1 MTSEQQE
8 GMEMPNTKQSTTH
21 QEKHQRAR
29 DLCHEGRPE
38 EAVRLLDELLSEEH
52 TTERWNDWATAQL
65 LCDCGTEAEKG
76 YRRALELDTQNSQA
90 AANLGILLAAR
101 DRPKEAIPLLQQSL
115 PGLGE
120 QERTAVASVL
130 TLITEDAKKGN
141 EDGET
146 ST

>member
-1 MTSEQQE
+1 
-8 GMEMPNTKQSTTH
+8 MPNTKQSTTH

-38 EAVRLLDELLSEEH
+38 EAVRLLDELLSDEH

-65 LCDCGTEAEKG
+65 MCDRGTEAEKG

-90 AANLGILLAAR
+90 AANLGVLLAAQE
-101 DRPKEAIPLLQQSL
+101 KAEEAIPLLQQSL
-115 PGLGE
+115 GGLEEE
-120 QERTAVASVL
+120 QRTVVSSVL
-130 TLITEDAKKGN
+130 TLITEDAKQGN
-141 EDGET
+141 GDGET

>member
-38 EAVRLLDELLSEEH
+38 EAVRLLDELLSDEH

-65 LCDCGTEAEKG
+65 MCDRGTEAEKG

-90 AANLGILLAAR
+90 AANLGVLLAAQE
-101 DRPKEAIPLLQQSL
+101 KAEEAIPLLQQSL
-115 PGLGE
+115 GGLEEE
-120 QERTAVASVL
+120 QRTVVSSVL
-130 TLITEDAKKGN
+130 TLITEDAQKGN
-141 EDGET
+141 GDGET

>member
-1 MTSEQQE
+1 MTSEQQK
-8 GMEMPNTKQSTTH
+8 GTEMPNTKQSTTH

-65 LCDCGTEAEKG
+65 MCDCGTEAEKG

-90 AANLGILLAAR
+90 AANLGVLLAAQE
-101 DRPKEAIPLLQQSL
+101 KAEEAIPLLQQSL
-115 PGLGE
+115 GGLEEE
-120 QERTAVASVL
+120 QRTVVSSVL
-130 TLITEDAKKGN
+130 TLITEDAKQGN
-141 EDGET
+141 GDGET